1 MWVERKDP
9 RQVHSMKK
17 IQRAYLSLM
26 LKENEKSITIQ
37 RICQEAH
44 VTRPTFYKLY
54 KDILELR
61 VDLHNA
67 ILNDLRQSLTITHP
81 KRIDELR
88 SEDLPENMVALFE
101 HIIQNQLAYEVMLV
115 YKPDD
120 LFIQEVKNIIRHY
133 VEDGI
138 RVSQTSE
145 EGLRMELSFV
155 IAYTTGAFLESI
167 VWWVR
172 SNYKYSAVTMASKLL
187 EISFHGPYKNPILWN
202 K

>member
-1 MWVERKDP
+1 
-9 RQVHSMKK
+9 MKK

-26 LKENEKSITIQ
+26 LKESEKSITIQ

-61 VDLHNA
+61 VDLHNV

-145 EGLRMELSFV
+145 EGLRMEMSFV
-155 IAYTTGAFLESI
+155 IAYTTGAYLESI